1 MDIALVQDWLTGMR
15 GGEKV
20 LEQLCEIYPDA
31 PLHTMIHNKGSVSD
45 TIEDRKIIK
54 SWLQHIPFGRR
65 FYRYFLPFMPLL
77 VKSLNLKKYDL
88 VISTSH
94 CVAKNVKSSDEGL
107 HICYCHSPMRY
118 IWDMFDHYFSPAKS
132 MPVYLAMKLVRP
144 YLQFV
149 DRWTSKNVDYF
160 IANSQTT
167 ADRISRYYNRESR
180 IIYPPVD
187 TNYYTPG
194 HGEREDFYLVVSSMV
209 PYKKVDIAVKAFNSS
224 GKKLRVIGSGPEL
237 NYLKKIAKGN
247 IEFFEWCKK
256 ETLRKN
262 YRKCR
267 ALIFPGKEDFG
278 IVPVEAMACGAP
290 VLAYNE
296 GGATESVVGGET
308 GLFFDRQSPQDLN
321 KVIQNFEKK
330 SFNRQEIRTRAE
342 KFSEES
348 FRSKIE
354 EFISRKT
361 EKP

>member
-1 MDIALVQDWLTGMR
+1 MKKALVQDWLTGMR

-20 LEQLCEIYPDA
+20 LEQLCEIYPDV
-31 PLHTMIHNKGSVSD
+31 PLYTMIHNKGSVSD
-45 TIEDRKIIK
+45 TIEDREIVK

-94 CVAKNVKSSDEGL
+94 CVAKNVKSSKGGL

-118 IWDMFDHYFSPAKS
+118 IWDMFDHYFTPAKS

-187 TNYYTPG
+187 THYYTPG
-194 HGEREDFYLVVSSMV
+194 QGGRENFYLVVSSMV
-209 PYKKVDIAVKAFNSS
+209 PYKKVDIAVKAFNRS
-224 GKKLRVIGSGPEL
+224 GKKLKVIGSGPEL

-247 IEFFEWCKK
+247 IEFFEWCEK

-262 YRKCR
+262 YRRCR

-278 IVPVEAMACGAP
+278 IVPVEAMACGSP

-296 GGATESVVGGET
+296 GGATESVVKGKT
-308 GLFFDRQSPQDLN
+308 GLFFNRQSSENLN
-321 KVIQNFEKK
+321 RVIRKFEKINFETETVRK
-330 SFNRQEIRTRAE
+330 RAE
-342 KFSEES
+342 EFSQKRFKKEITE
-348 FRSKIE
+348 FIE
-354 EFISRKT
+354 EKI
-361 EKP
+361 